1 MDQGGK
7 VYDKKDKQG
16 GKIMEPFKVYI
27 LNRVNPREGHI
38 VRAILTDE
46 TYKAVVKIHER
57 TGEAISQICSKAVD
71 YALANLEYV
80 EY

>member
-1 MDQGGK
+1 
-7 VYDKKDKQG
+7 
-16 GKIMEPFKVYI
+16 MESFKVYI
-27 LNRVNPREGHI
+27 LNRVSSREGHI

-46 TYKAVVKIHER
+46 TYKALVDIHEK
-57 TGEAISQICSKAVD
+57 TGEPISQITSKAVD